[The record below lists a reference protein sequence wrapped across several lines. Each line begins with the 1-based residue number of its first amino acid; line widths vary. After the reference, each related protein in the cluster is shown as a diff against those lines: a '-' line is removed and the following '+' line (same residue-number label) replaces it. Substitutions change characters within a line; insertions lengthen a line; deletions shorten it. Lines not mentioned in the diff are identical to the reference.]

1 MCGVVCFVVCVW
13 FWLCGVWCVGFVVCG
28 VVWFVLWCL
37 CGLFCFVVCGV
48 VCFVVCVW
56 RGGGGCEVCGL
67 VEVWMV
73 RAGLV
78 VGPRCARPVHVRL
91 VLRGGVASR
100 HVATGG
106 RRAAPPSASYKGLL
120 IFPL

>member
-1 MCGVVCFVVCVW
+1 MCVVLVVWCVVCGFCGVWCGVVCFVV
-13 FWLCGVWCVGFVVCG
+13 F
-28 VVWFVLWCL
+28 VWFVLFCDVW
-37 CGLFCFVVCGV
+37 CGLFCG
-48 VCFVVCVW
+48 VCVARW
-56 RGGGGCEVCGL
+56 GWLWGLRSGLSL

-78 VGPRCARPVHVRL
+78 VGPRCARLVHVRL